1 MFRFKFLIP
10 QLSDSKKRKVEII
23 KRGSKLQV
31 MASFV
36 VSYSTPSTPKKKVR
50 KGLIFG
56 WFQNIFPQK
65 SFKIS
70 QF

>member
-1 MFRFKFLIP
+1 
-10 QLSDSKKRKVEII
+10 
-23 KRGSKLQV
+23 

-36 VSYSTPSTPKKKVR
+36 VSYSTPSTPKKKKKVR